1 MRGTRVSDFVCRSR
15 LCALS
20 ALQMTAQKLI
30 RIHAFTQISVTTHHP
45 SDETLIPSSIFDAK
59 PLEPPFFLPVN
70 RPQGP
75 DVPDEAF
82 DVPDVFKNENGQPG
96 AR

>member
-1 MRGTRVSDFVCRSR
+1 M
-15 LCALS
+15 
-20 ALQMTAQKLI
+20 
-30 RIHAFTQISVTTHHP
+30 P
-45 SDETLIPSSIFDAK
+45 YETLIPSSIFDAK

-82 DVPDVFKNENGQPG
+82 DVPDVFKNENGQPD

>member
-1 MRGTRVSDFVCRSR
+1 M
-15 LCALS
+15 
-20 ALQMTAQKLI
+20 
-30 RIHAFTQISVTTHHP
+30 P
-45 SDETLIPSSIFDAK
+45 YETLIPSSIFNAK
-59 PLEPPFFLPVN
+59 PLELPFFLPVN

-82 DVPDVFKNENGQPG
+82 DVPDVFNNENGQPD